1 MLKVL
6 FVDDE
11 PLIREGMASVIDW
24 EEYGYQVIGSAE
36 NGKVGLQKIR
46 SHHPDLVFVEM
57 QLPGMSGIEIV
68 SQAKKEGLSSK
79 FVVLSGYSEFS
90 YAQQSIR
97 LGIES
102 YLLKPVDEE
111 ELIPLV
117 EKIRSNLLA
126 ENQ

>member
-24 EEYGYQVIGSAE
+24 EKYGYQVIGFAE
-36 NGKVGLQKIR
+36 NGKIGLEKIR
-46 SHHPDLVFVEM
+46 ANHPDLVFVDIQM
-57 QLPGMSGIEIV
+57 PGLNGIEMV
-68 SQAKKEGLSSK
+68 SQAKKEGISSK

-97 LGIES
+97 LGMES
-102 YLLKPVDEE
+102 YFLKPVD
-111 ELIPLV
+111 
-117 EKIRSNLLA
+117 
-126 ENQ
+126 